1 MRTSAD
7 GRMKTALV
15 TGATGLLGRQVCKA
29 FSSRGWNVVGT
40 GFTRANPPSTL
51 KVDLGSQEE
60 IEKVLDD
67 VKYSF
72 ANSELHSDRIDDS

>member
-1 MRTSAD
+1 MRISAD

-15 TGATGLLGRQVCKA
+15 TGATGLLGRQVVEA

-51 KVDLGSQEE
+51 KVGLGSQED

-67 VKYSF
+67 VKYSC
-72 ANSELHSDRIDDS
+72 AYAEIVLGPD